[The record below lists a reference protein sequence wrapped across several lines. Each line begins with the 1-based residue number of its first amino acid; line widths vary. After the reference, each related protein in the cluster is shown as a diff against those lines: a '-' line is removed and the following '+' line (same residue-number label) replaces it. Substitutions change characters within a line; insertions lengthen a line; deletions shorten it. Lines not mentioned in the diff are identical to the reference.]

1 MQIFFSSLPQL
12 KKYVKFYCTWVDQK
26 PTSRTSATITSSDTL
41 VFLSYN
47 ILHSTELSA
56 PRSPKGEDDFSTF
69 NVDTI
74 QDFRAMCSLAGF
86 AAFVMS
92 SSILFACFQ
101 QVQAVLRPTPRS
113 VSRSECISW

>member
-1 MQIFFSSLPQL
+1 MVILRIKLELYSKMQIFFFSSLPQL

-41 VFLSYN
+41 VLLSYN

-56 PRSPKGEDDFSTF
+56 PCSPKGEDDFSTF

-74 QDFRAMCSLAGF
+74 QDFRAICSLAGF
-86 AAFVMS
+86 AAFVS
-92 SSILFACFQ
+92 
-101 QVQAVLRPTPRS
+101 
-113 VSRSECISW
+113 